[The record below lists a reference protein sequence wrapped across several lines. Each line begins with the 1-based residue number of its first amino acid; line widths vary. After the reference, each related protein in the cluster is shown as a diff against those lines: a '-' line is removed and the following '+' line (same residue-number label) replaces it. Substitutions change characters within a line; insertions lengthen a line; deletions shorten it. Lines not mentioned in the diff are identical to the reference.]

1 MSIGHVS
8 LLNGGSLEILLSVP
22 YSRSN
27 TALAKSASRIAL
39 YMMREEMR
47 ESPLDSGD
55 PIQHSHDFFVISSC
69 SIAGKLLC
77 QGQVEEQRLVKYSGI
92 EIPVNRLP
100 GDVNAYERVLKRF
113 GLNLHGN
120 SVHTGSLADKAAYVP
135 LENNIEDFHK
145 DLLEIHDVDLDDLE
159 AFMNLIDEKKELGI
173 TIQELRE
180 SHLLDK
186 DKIKKLLQFTLEKCL
201 VLDVGIVK
209 TRFVSHKFCKSWL
222 IHSYKL
228 NRVRDLEKM
237 QKVQFAGKLYQGHGP
252 KEKEE
257 EKEPEPEGTDG
268 RRTSRRIS
276 RKNSLDAAVGGED
289 ISVDHRARNPQVYF
303 QYYILEMFSL
313 TWSITGISPG
323 PNLGFTLFKFSLI

>member
-1 MSIGHVS
+1 
-8 LLNGGSLEILLSVP
+8 
-22 YSRSN
+22 
-27 TALAKSASRIAL
+27 
-39 YMMREEMR
+39 
-47 ESPLDSGD
+47 
-55 PIQHSHDFFVISSC
+55 
-69 SIAGKLLC
+69 
-77 QGQVEEQRLVKYSGI
+77 
-92 EIPVNRLP
+92 
-100 GDVNAYERVLKRF
+100 
-113 GLNLHGN
+113 
-120 SVHTGSLADKAAYVP
+120 
-135 LENNIEDFHK
+135 
-145 DLLEIHDVDLDDLE
+145 
-159 AFMNLIDEKKELGI
+159 
-173 TIQELRE
+173 
-180 SHLLDK
+180 
-186 DKIKKLLQFTLEKCL
+186 
-201 VLDVGIVK
+201 
-209 TRFVSHKFCKSWL
+209 L

-257 EKEPEPEGTDG
+257 EKEPEPEPEGTDG